1 MKALLQVPGHR
12 PRGGV
17 GPERQSHQPWTGES
31 RSLPQLATVA
41 AVTSPATGEHS
52 HLPQFLTLAQA
63 AELLQIHKKTAYD
76 WALKRRL
83 PGAFRLPAGTW
94 RVSREAL
101 LRYVRENR
109 VTSPGETE
117 R

>member
-1 MKALLQVPGHR
+1 MRALLQVPGNR
-12 PRGGV
+12 PRGEG
-17 GPERQSHQPWTGES
+17 GPERQSHQPRTGES
-31 RSLPQLATVA
+31 RSLPQLETVA
-41 AVTSPATGEHS
+41 DVTAPATPEPS
-52 HLPQFLTLAQA
+52 HLPPFLTLAQA
-63 AELLQIHKKTAYD
+63 AEVLQIHKKTAYD

-94 RVSREAL
+94 RVSRDGL

-109 VTSPGETE
+109 VTSPGESE